1 MTYTKKY
8 KFLLILLILPLVSCS
23 KFSKWFAKRD
33 DSTIIRPPQAE
44 IVPSWSVETYYVI
57 HDISPAIGDRIMS
70 SIATKV
76 LANPKAIRRLGHEE
90 IITVTGYQD
99 GYGFAI
105 HPSEV
110 TALSKLSRIQ
120 QVITEISEQEVV
132 PVQLVS
138 NILHFQ
144 SVSGDAAAYTEIYGE
159 ASPGSIVDIDDGSG
173 RMVSVLTADNGTWE
187 ARIRQNDRLRDR
199 KGYVYIRISK
209 GAAIQFIEMD
219 VLSKKKRRV
228 NHSELPANSV
238 LIED

>member
-1 MTYTKKY
+1 
-8 KFLLILLILPLVSCS
+8 
-23 KFSKWFAKRD
+23 
-33 DSTIIRPPQAE
+33 
-44 IVPSWSVETYYVI
+44 
-57 HDISPAIGDRIMS
+57 MS

-90 IITVTGYQD
+90 VITVTGYQD

-144 SVSGDAAAYTEIYGE
+144 SVSCLLYT
-159 ASPGSIVDIDDGSG
+159 SPSPRDQRGS
-173 RMVSVLTADNGTWE
+173 RMPSSA
-187 ARIRQNDRLRDR
+187 
-199 KGYVYIRISK
+199 
-209 GAAIQFIEMD
+209 
-219 VLSKKKRRV
+219 
-228 NHSELPANSV
+228 
-238 LIED
+238 